1 MKLYIKAYSSY
12 RSDLDNIEIKKVL
25 KQKYKYDTRRQ
36 DEFIHLGVYGA
47 KLLQENTH
55 INEDDELYVTSGV
68 GNIDVVQRTNTT
80 VYENNE
86 SVKLFDFINLL
97 GNTTSYYIAS
107 ALKIKGKNICQISD
121 NFTFI
126 NSLISIYSSI
136 KKSKKYAILC
146 TIDVVSKT
154 DEVTKRVMGIDENS
168 EVLSGVNYQQFS
180 LDARDALA
188 EIEFDAKSYT
198 LDEINTFLKSTQE
211 EVKFSF
217 RSKAFKPKEAFPVFE
232 TYPSYIVNSSI
243 KIAKDLIY
251 IDCYEEKYKI
261 IKVKNL
267 K

>member
-1 MKLYIKAYSSY
+1 MRLYIKAYSSY
-12 RSDLDNIEIKKVL
+12 RSDLDDVEIKKVL

-36 DEFIHLGVYGA
+36 DEFIHLAVYGA
-47 KLLQENTH
+47 KLLQEKTH
-55 INEDDELYVTSGV
+55 INEDNELYVTSGV

-80 VYENNE
+80 VYENHE

-107 ALKIKGKNICQISD
+107 ALKIKGKNIFQISD

-146 TIDVVSKT
+146 AIDVVSKI
-154 DEVTKRVMGIDENS
+154 DEVTKRVMGINENS
-168 EVLSGVNYQQFS
+168 EVISAVNYQQFS
-180 LDARDALA
+180 LDATDALA
-188 EIEFDAKSYT
+188 EIEFDATSYT
-198 LDEINTFLKSTQE
+198 LDEINTFLESTQE

-217 RSKAFKPKEAFPVFE
+217 GCKALKPEEALHIFE

-243 KIAKDLIY
+243 KVAEDLIY